1 MPLQTKSSVGLN
13 FNLNCAKNWQFNCR
27 HSDPSKVDFQRRK
40 EGNFKG
46 ESKSAPTGQGCCNIL
61 CPVWTCTMG
70 CAPFGK
76 VCTLACCQLRRP
88 ASAAAP
94 SVAHSCPQLPTS
106 PHSIAKVLLER
117 RCCGRYLSFR
127 CQVQYPVSCSF
138 SCDTLPVPDQTYGA
152 VWIRCPFESICCQD
166 TFIRSIDNCILK
178 AHCQL
183 FFIQISGLTDKTCRQ
198 ISQTSD
204 LSRWCSPNMNN
215 RPSMYTVWTYC
226 T

>member
-13 FNLNCAKNWQFNCR
+13 FNLNCAKHWQFDCR

-46 ESKSAPTGQGCCNIL
+46 ESKSAPTGQRCCNIL
-61 CPVWTCTMG
+61 RPVSTCTMG

-106 PHSIAKVLLER
+106 PHSIAIVLLER
-117 RCCGRYLSFR
+117 RCCGRYLSFS
-127 CQVQYPVSCSF
+127 CQVRYIGYILSVVLSAVI
-138 SCDTLPVPDQTYGA
+138 LYMYQTKHT
-152 VWIRCPFESICCQD
+152 VHFESV
-166 TFIRSIDNCILK
+166 FYLK
-178 AHCQL
+178 A
-183 FFIQISGLTDKTCRQ
+183 SVVRT
-198 ISQTSD
+198 
-204 LSRWCSPNMNN
+204 LSWDQ
-215 RPSMYTVWTYC
+215 
-226 T
+226 